1 MEVPNGGLGDLGDLP
16 PIDVGDAPRPVGT
29 TSVRFLPVAV
39 PGAGC
44 IANSR
49 PRRGAGEGCCED
61 NSGTEGALGE
71 EEGDGRMAEGMERVE
86 AVGQKKGAKVGWTPG
101 ERVLLWECYIR
112 TGGVNRDNYI
122 KKTTDLYNRRGVR
135 TTRTDNSVWSQ
146 LRGIGN
152 GSLSVMEREE
162 IGKRVRLEMAEEDR
176 LRAFGIDMFEDSG
189 RDEEFFGFEDEDPEE
204 GLVEGMD
211 VREVDGGRMGEGG
224 DEVGGQEDD
233 RQDVDFVVDVVDEG
247 RREADP
253 MVVM

>member
-44 IANSR
+44 IADSG

-71 EEGDGRMAEGMERVE
+71 EEGDGRMAEWMERVE

-112 TGGVNRDNYI
+112 TGGVNTLHQEDNRPI
-122 KKTTDLYNRRGVR
+122 QPGRCR
-135 TTRTDNSVWSQ
+135 NSSKRAQCMVPAQRNWQ
-146 LRGIGN
+146 W
-152 GSLSVMEREE
+152 VVVED
-162 IGKRVRLEMAEEDR
+162 GK
-176 LRAFGIDMFEDSG
+176 G
-189 RDEEFFGFEDEDPEE
+189 
-204 GLVEGMD
+204 
-211 VREVDGGRMGEGG
+211 
-224 DEVGGQEDD
+224 EVGD
-233 RQDVDFVVDVVDEG
+233 G
-247 RREADP
+247 RGG
-253 MVVM
+253 